1 MKLDLS
7 VVIATY
13 NERENIGRLI
23 KAIDNICKKNKISEE
38 ILVAD
43 DSSPDKTYE
52 LVKRLEKKYQN
63 LRLILRKKREGLGA
77 ALLDGY
83 LKSSAPV
90 VMSMDA
96 DFSHDPNEIPKM
108 YREIKQGFD
117 VVQCSRY
124 MPGGGVKG
132 KPFHKV
138 IVSKGAAFVASL
150 ILGMRL
156 SDYTNNFRMFKR
168 KALPKR
174 FNSKG
179 NVFLAEFLY
188 NAHKKG
194 LKITEIP
201 ITFVER
207 KEGKSKT
214 RLLREITLFMLG
226 VIKLRLGIW

>member
-7 VVIATY
+7 VVIATF
-13 NERENIGRLI
+13 NERENIGKLI
-23 KAIDNICKKNKISEE
+23 KTIDTICKKNGIKEE

-43 DSSPDKTYE
+43 DSSPDKTY
-52 LVKRLEKKYQN
+52 VVVRKLEKKYPN
-63 LRLILRKKREGLGA
+63 LKLILRKKREGLGA

-83 LKSSAPV
+83 LKSNAPI

-96 DFSHDPNEIPKM
+96 DFSHDPKEIPKM
-108 YREIKQGFD
+108 YHKIKKGFD

-124 MPGGGVKG
+124 MKGGEVVG
-132 KPFHKV
+132 KPFHKI

-150 ILGMRL
+150 ILGMRM
-156 SDYTNNFRMFKR
+156 SDYTNNFRMFER

-214 RLLREITLFMLG
+214 RLLREISLFMLG